1 VEGRLRLL
9 LDTHVAIWAL
19 DEPKRLSAETRQT
32 IETEENDIFVSV
44 VSPWELAIKG
54 PREGLRVPDDFEK
67 ELIGEGITLLPVLW
81 RHIAPLK
88 SMTYHHRDPFDR
100 MLVAQALTEGLT
112 IVTAD
117 RKLRNYPVSLMPA
130 I

>member
-1 VEGRLRLL
+1 VEGGLRLL
-9 LDTHVAIWAL
+9 LDTHVAVWAL
-19 DEPKRLSAETRQT
+19 DEPKRLSAAARQA

-54 PREGLRVPDDFEK
+54 PREGVRVPEDFEK
-67 ELIGEGITLLPVLW
+67 ELTGEGIKLLPVLW
-81 RHIAPLK
+81 HHTDPLK

-100 MLVAQALTEGLT
+100 MLVAQALTDGLT

>member
-1 VEGRLRLL
+1 LEGRLRLL

-19 DEPKRLSAETRQT
+19 DEPKRLSAATRKA

-54 PREGLRVPDDFEK
+54 PRQGLRVPDDFEK
-67 ELIGEGITLLPVLW
+67 GLIDEGITLLPVLW
-81 RHIAPLK
+81 RHTDPLE
-88 SMTYHHRDPFDR
+88 SMAYHHRDPFDR
-100 MLVAQALTEGLT
+100 MLVAQALTNGLT

-117 RKLRNYPVSLMPA
+117 RKLRDYPVSLMPA